1 MLFQFN
7 LRKWMQMKTRTGI
20 EQTEEEKKETEKAF
34 LDIEESIQNIDTE
47 EEKKNPYAK
56 YKKLKQQE
64 LF

>member
-1 MLFQFN
+1 
-7 LRKWMQMKTRTGI
+7 MQMKTRIGI